1 MDHLRELKS
10 AAPALLCVKFKNVAV
25 AAVARE
31 LACFIWGMAT
41 GNTGLTRQAQASAKA
56 GI

>member
-1 MDHLRELKS
+1 MVRRGK
-10 AAPALLCVKFKNVAV
+10 KRNVAV

-56 GI
+56 GV